1 MFDGAS
7 IVQQTSVA
15 LFAAVTTLWAVTF
28 LRLRRGR
35 EAGPQISGAGG
46 PALRSLPVQSGPP
59 GAESV
64 QLTAAERAAFAG
76 LVRQFGK
83 GRDQA

>member
-1 MFDGAS
+1 M
-7 IVQQTSVA
+7 A
-15 LFAAVTTLWAVTF
+15 LFAAVTTIWAVTF
-28 LRLRRGR
+28 LRVRRDR
-35 EAGPQISGAGG
+35 EAGPGISSG

-83 GRDQA
+83 GRD

>member
-15 LFAAVTTLWAVTF
+15 LFAAVTTIWAVTF
-28 LRLRRGR
+28 LRVRRDR
-35 EAGPQISGAGG
+35 EAGPAPASG

-83 GRDQA
+83 GRD

>member
-28 LRLRRGR
+28 LRVRRSR
-35 EAGPQISGAGG
+35 EAGPQTSGG
-46 PALRSLPVQSGPP
+46 PALSSLPVQSGPP

-83 GRDQA
+83 GRD